1 MEACAIAIIPARGGS
16 KGIPRKNIR
25 PIAGKPLI
33 AWTIEAAKNCP
44 YISQIV
50 VTSDDEEIL
59 ETARAFGADTI
70 RRPEELST
78 DTAGAKPVLSHALAH
93 LEEAQ
98 GTLPKYV
105 VYLQPTSPLRTAQ
118 HLTDAF
124 SKLLADASAD
134 ALISVREIDNT
145 VLKASLT
152 DESGYL
158 VPSSRPEF
166 ANMNRQMLPK
176 LYKPNGA
183 IYIMETRGLIE
194 EPRFE
199 GQRTLSYVMSEE
211 ESADLDK
218 PEDIPPVEE
227 ALKRRTV

>member
-1 MEACAIAIIPARGGS
+1 MKASALAIIPARGGS

-33 AWTIEAAKNCP
+33 AWTIEAAKQCP
-44 YISQIV
+44 FVSQVV

-59 ETARAFGADTI
+59 EVARAHGADTI
-70 RRPEELST
+70 RRPAELAS

-93 LEEAQ
+93 LKDAQ
-98 GTLPKYV
+98 GTLPEYV
-105 VYLQPTSPLRTAQ
+105 VYLQPTSPLRNAK
-118 HLTDAF
+118 HLTEAF
-124 SKLLADASAD
+124 EKLLADSNAD
-134 ALISVREIDNT
+134 ALISVKEIDNT
-145 VLKASLT
+145 VLKASIT
-152 DESGYL
+152 DGAGYL
-158 VPSSRPEF
+158 MPSSRPEF

-183 IYIMETRGLIE
+183 IYIMKTKGLIE
-194 EPRFE
+194 EPRFDGE
-199 GQRTLSYVMSEE
+199 RTLPYGMSEE

-227 ALKRRTV
+227 ALNTRSL